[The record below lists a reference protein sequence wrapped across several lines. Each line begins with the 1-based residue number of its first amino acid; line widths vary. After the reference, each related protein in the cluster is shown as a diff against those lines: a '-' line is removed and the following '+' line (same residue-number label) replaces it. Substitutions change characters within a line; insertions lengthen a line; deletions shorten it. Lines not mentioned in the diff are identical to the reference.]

1 MKNPRPENIAANRVA
16 ANGRLRQDSAPGR
29 SLCLVPGPEISQSL
43 DFPMVG
49 LDPLIRQD
57 SLIGGK
63 YRLGPVIGAGGVAAV
78 YRATHLWTEREVAVK
93 LLDPTLPHFER
104 LREGFLREARA
115 TVQLAHPNVVE
126 VLDMGEDNRETA
138 YLVMELLEGPT
149 LRDVL
154 MEHGTLSEEH
164 TLAILLPLV
173 DALEQAHHL
182 GIVHRDF
189 KPENIMV
196 TRDAYGKMIPK
207 LLDFGVAEILQNK
220 RSHELTNNGN
230 VIMGTP
236 QYMSPEQA
244 RDESHLVGPHTD
256 VWGVG
261 VVWYECL
268 TGRAPFDGDS
278 AVDVL
283 TAVCESPIDFEGVP
297 DAYVPL
303 LRDALGKTPDVRI
316 ATLSDFKAR
325 IESMGGTRSSL
336 PPVPASLSSSPPPSA
351 PSKTNLTLSGLGPD
365 ELFSAERVSIAADAE
380 LVTVPVRSHRKALL
394 GGLALAIAVAVSAW
408 WTVREPDLGS
418 AFLLKPAIAEHEAI
432 QEPEEPN
439 PGQSEPLQEVGAG
452 PVEELTGE
460 AVEEITAAPVE
471 ELTAETEAELAAATG
486 AELTAETEAELTD
499 EPAGSEA
506 LEAVVAGP
514 VEEAA
519 PEPVEEASSEPE
531 PEPKAAQPAASNT
544 RRRATPSRR
553 KKPSTSKDSED
564 GKPPELVTEW

>member
-1 MKNPRPENIAANRVA
+1 MKNSRPENIPAYQFA
-16 ANGRLRQDSAPGR
+16 ANGRLQQASAPGR

-43 DFPMVG
+43 EFPMVG

-63 YRLGPVIGAGGVAAV
+63 YRLGPVIGSGGVAAV

-126 VLDMGEDNRETA
+126 VLDMGEDNWETA
-138 YLVMELLEGPT
+138 YLVMELLEGVT

-154 MEHGTLSEEH
+154 IERGRLSEEY

-173 DALEQAHHL
+173 DALEKAHQL

-196 TRDAYGKMIPK
+196 TLDAYGKMSPK
-207 LLDFGVAEILQNK
+207 LLDFGVAEILQDQ
-220 RSHELTNNGN
+220 RSRELTNNGSA
-230 VIMGTP
+230 IMGTP

-283 TAVCESPIDFEGVP
+283 TAVCESPIDFERVP

-303 LRDALGKTPDVRI
+303 LRDALGRTPDVRI

-325 IESMGGTRSSL
+325 IEDMGIERSSL
-336 PPVPASLSSSPPPSA
+336 PPAPASLSSLPPPSV
-351 PSKTNLTLSGLGPD
+351 PSKTNLTLSGLGP
-365 ELFSAERVSIAADAE
+365 EGLYSAERTSIAADAE

-394 GGLALAIAVAVSAW
+394 GGLALAIVVALSAW
-408 WTVREPDLGS
+408 WTVRDPDPGS
-418 AFLLKPAIAEHEAI
+418 VFRLKPAIAE
-432 QEPEEPN
+432 PEVLRGIDESN
-439 PGQSEPLQEVGAG
+439 PVPSEPLQEAPAE
-452 PVEELTGE
+452 PVDEA
-460 AVEEITAAPVE
+460 AVE
-471 ELTAETEAELAAATG
+471 
-486 AELTAETEAELTD
+486 
-499 EPAGSEA
+499 
-506 LEAVVAGP
+506 P

-519 PEPVEEASSEPE
+519 VDPIEEVAAEPVEEAAVDPIEEVAAEPVDEASVDPVEEVAAE
-531 PEPKAAQPAASNT
+531 PVEEVAAEPVEVVTVKSEPKAAKPTAST
-544 RRRATPSRR
+544 RRQKSTPARRR
-553 KKPSTSKDSED
+553 KPPTSDRSRYE
-564 GKPPELVTEW
+564 KPPDLVTEW

>member
-1 MKNPRPENIAANRVA
+1 
-16 ANGRLRQDSAPGR
+16 
-29 SLCLVPGPEISQSL
+29 
-43 DFPMVG
+43 MVG
-49 LDPLIRQD
+49 LDPLTRQD

-115 TVQLAHPNVVE
+115 TVQLAHPNIVE
-126 VLDMGEDNRETA
+126 VLDMGEDNWETA

-154 MEHGTLSEEH
+154 MERGTLSEED

-173 DALEQAHHL
+173 DALEQAHHR

-196 TRDAYGKMIPK
+196 TLDAYGKMSPK
-207 LLDFGVAEILQNK
+207 LLDFGVAEILQDK
-220 RSHELTNNGN
+220 RSRELTDNGN

-236 QYMSPEQA
+236 HYMSPEQA

-268 TGRAPFDGDS
+268 TGRAPFDGES

-316 ATLSDFKAR
+316 ANLSDFKTR
-325 IESMGGTRSSL
+325 IENMGIVRSSL
-336 PPVPASLSSSPPPSA
+336 PPAPASLSSSPPPSA
-351 PSKTNLTLSGLGPD
+351 PSKTNLTLSGLGPE

-380 LVTVPVRSHRKALL
+380 LATVPVRSHRKALL
-394 GGLALAIAVAVSAW
+394 GGLALAIAVALSAW
-408 WTVREPDLGS
+408 WTVRDPGQRS
-418 AFLLKPAIAEHEAI
+418 PSLLKPAIAEHEAI

-439 PGQSEPLQEVGAG
+439 PGPSEPLEEVGAE

-460 AVEEITAAPVE
+460 AVEEIIAEPMDEANKEPVEELTTEAVEEITAEPTDEANAAPVE
-471 ELTAETEAELAAATG
+471 ELAAESAQELA
-486 AELTAETEAELTD
+486 D
-499 EPAGSEA
+499 EPAGSKA
-506 LEAVVAGP
+506 LEEPAAEP

-519 PEPVEEASSEPE
+519 AEPVEEVSAKPE
-531 PEPKAAQPAASNT
+531 PEAAKPAASKP
-544 RRRATPSRR
+544 RRKAAPPRR
-553 KKPSTSKDSED
+553 KKPPTSKDPEY
-564 GKPPELVTEW
+564 GQPPELVTEW

>member
-1 MKNPRPENIAANRVA
+1 MENPRPETIPANRVA
-16 ANGRLRQDSAPGR
+16 ANGRLREDLAPAR
-29 SLCLVPGPEISQSL
+29 TLCLVPGPEISQSL
-43 DFPMVG
+43 GFPMVG

-104 LREGFLREARA
+104 LRERFLREARA
-115 TVQLAHPNVVE
+115 TVQLAHPNIVE
-126 VLDMGEDNRETA
+126 VLDMGEDNWETA

-154 MEHGTLSEEH
+154 MEHRTLSEED

-173 DALEQAHHL
+173 DALEQAHQR

-196 TRDAYGKMIPK
+196 TRDAYGKMSPK
-207 LLDFGVAEILQNK
+207 LLDFGVAEILEDK
-220 RSHELTNNGN
+220 RTGELTNNGN

-236 QYMSPEQA
+236 HYMSPEQA
-244 RDESHLVGPHTD
+244 RDESHLIGPHTD

-268 TGRAPFDGDS
+268 TGRPPFDGDS
-278 AVDVL
+278 AVEVL

-316 ATLSDFKAR
+316 ASLSDFKAR
-325 IESMGGTRSSL
+325 IENMGILTSSL
-336 PPVPASLSSSPPPSA
+336 PPAPASLSSSPPPKV
-351 PSKTNLTLSGLGPD
+351 PSKTNPTLSGLGPE

-380 LVTVPVRSHRKALL
+380 LATVPVRSHRNAVL
-394 GGLALAIAVAVSAW
+394 GGLALAIAVALSAW
-408 WTVREPDLGS
+408 WTVRDFGQGS
-418 AFLLKPAIAEHEAI
+418 ESLLKPAIAEQEAV
-432 QEPEEPN
+432 QEFEEPDTA
-439 PGQSEPLQEVGAG
+439 QSESLDEVGAG
-452 PVEELTGE
+452 LVQELTEEPVAKITAEPMEE
-460 AVEEITAAPVE
+460 AIAAPV
-471 ELTAETEAELAAATG
+471 AELAAAT
-486 AELTAETEAELTD
+486 EEELTD
-499 EPAGSEA
+499 EPTGSTT
-506 LEAVVAGP
+506 LEEVA
-514 VEEAA
+514 A
-519 PEPVEEASSEPE
+519 EPVEEATPEPVAEVIAKPE
-531 PEPKAAQPAASNT
+531 PESAKPATST
-544 RRRATPSRR
+544 PGRKATPRR
-553 KKPSTSKDSED
+553 WKRRSTSKDSE
-564 GKPPELVTEW
+564 GGTPPELVTEW

>member
-1 MKNPRPENIAANRVA
+1 MKNPRPENIPANRVA

-43 DFPMVG
+43 EFPMAG

-93 LLDPTLPHFER
+93 LLDPTMPHFER

-244 RDESHLVGPHTD
+244 RDESDLIGPHTD

-325 IESMGGTRSSL
+325 IENMGVARSSL

-394 GGLALAIAVAVSAW
+394 GGLALAIAVALSAW
-408 WTVREPDLGS
+408 WTVREPGPRVGVS
-418 AFLLKPAIAEHEAI
+418 AQASDCRARGDPRTRGT
-432 QEPEEPN
+432 EP
-439 PGQSEPLQEVGAG
+439 
-452 PVEELTGE
+452 
-460 AVEEITAAPVE
+460 
-471 ELTAETEAELAAATG
+471 G
-486 AELTAETEAELTD
+486 AERATPGSRGRARRGAHRRSCRGDHGRSPSRSSPLRPRRSSPLRPRQELTD

-506 LEAVVAGP
+506 LEAVAAEP

-531 PEPKAAQPAASNT
+531 PEPKAAKPAASNP

-553 KKPSTSKDSED
+553 KKPPTSKDSED